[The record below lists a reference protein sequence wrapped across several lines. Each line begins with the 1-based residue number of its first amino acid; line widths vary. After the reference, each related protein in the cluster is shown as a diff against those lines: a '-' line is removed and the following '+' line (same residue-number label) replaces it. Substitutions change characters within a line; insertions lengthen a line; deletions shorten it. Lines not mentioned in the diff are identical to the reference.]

1 VDRNFLSR
9 VRPDVILL
17 NTSRGAVADEQ
28 ALAAFADASPRARLI
43 IDVWENEPDINS
55 GLLERAWITTP
66 HIAGYS
72 ADGRL
77 RAVTEVFGQVCHYFG
92 LPCNEPVSAVLPGGK
107 TRVDISRCNTELD
120 AVRMAVVNGYDI
132 RRDSAVLK
140 RMLDLELHERG
151 DFFSRLRA
159 DYPVRREF
167 PAVTVSVP
175 ESAGVLQ
182 EKLIRL
188 GFNVTC

>member
-1 VDRNFLSR
+1 
-9 VRPDVILL
+9 
-17 NTSRGAVADEQ
+17 
-28 ALAAFADASPRARLI
+28 
-43 IDVWENEPDINS
+43 
-55 GLLERAWITTP
+55 
-66 HIAGYS
+66 
-72 ADGRL
+72 
-77 RAVTEVFGQVCHYFG
+77 
-92 LPCNEPVSAVLPGGK
+92 
-107 TRVDISRCNTELD
+107 
-120 AVRMAVVNGYDI
+120 MAVVNGYDV

-140 RMLDLELHERG
+140 RMLDLEFHERG